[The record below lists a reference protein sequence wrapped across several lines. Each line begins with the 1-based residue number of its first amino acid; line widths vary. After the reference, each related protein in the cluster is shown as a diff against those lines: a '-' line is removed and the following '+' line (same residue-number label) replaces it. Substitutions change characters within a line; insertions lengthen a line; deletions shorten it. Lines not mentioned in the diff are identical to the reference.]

1 VAGGRAGFDR
11 DWRSCYKYG
20 CTQEEENSLLTVP
33 TSFKRRLKVEWQNY
47 KERSQVY
54 GLAICATSAITGL
67 VFLLGVLRKSY
78 WALAMPVIIGFL
90 GALYVAFWIGRALIT
105 TPLEP
110 PAQD

>member
-1 VAGGRAGFDR
+1 
-11 DWRSCYKYG
+11 
-20 CTQEEENSLLTVP
+20 L
-33 TSFKRRLKVEWQNY
+33 FKRRLKVDWQNY

-54 GLAICATSAITGL
+54 GLAICATSAIAGL

-78 WALAMPVIIGFL
+78 WALAMPVIMGFL